1 MGWYSSCSFPMPTIY
16 GVHEVD
22 EERGPH
28 PKGFPTIFPMIQL
41 HRGGSNAKGIVDT
54 CQGDSGGP
62 LSCLEGDRYTLRH
75 LAAKIQNRTFLCFF
89 HRRKIPTKV
98 EEFPK
103 GAKNGTGRFS
113 TC

>member
-1 MGWYSSCSFPMPTIY
+1 
-16 GVHEVD
+16 
-22 EERGPH
+22 
-28 PKGFPTIFPMIQL
+28 MIQL

-75 LAAKIQNRTFLCFF
+75 FAGEKNGCFCFF
-89 HRRKIPTKV
+89 HRRKIPTKI